1 MEYVAVLLPSVVV
14 GLIFWFAMKS
24 IFNADKSERQAEAR
38 AQAEADWKCP
48 GGGYPPQPRP
58 FQRPELIADYSALGF
73 PLETFFALTR
83 CHKAEDTFNQIHP
96 AFPKYSSFLKES
108 L

>member
-38 AQAEADWKCP
+38 AQAEAERNAH
-48 GGGYPPQPRP
+48 G
-58 FQRPELIADYSALGF
+58 ADTLRNDGHSNG
-73 PLETFFALTR
+73 P
-83 CHKAEDTFNQIHP
+83 N
-96 AFPKYSSFLKES
+96 
-108 L
+108 

>member
-38 AQAEADWKCP
+38 AQAEAD
-48 GGGYPPQPRP
+48 GNARGADTRPQRRP
-58 FQRPELIADYSALGF
+58 FQRA
-73 PLETFFALTR
+73 
-83 CHKAEDTFNQIHP
+83 
-96 AFPKYSSFLKES
+96 
-108 L
+108 